1 VIVVLQ
7 RRPFLLLVVG
17 FSTPCD
23 CRTPTTSFSSS
34 GCRIIDASFLR
45 LSDSRRPLI
54 VGIHRRPSS
63 WLAHYVL
70 VSHSQCWCLLYFLD
84 CSSYLE
90 FNFFPDCQICNR
102 SSASLG
108 ETKESPPAESD
119 GSIVLPASSC
129 LDHLEGGH
137 RHSQRYRPLPAPEE
151 LPALSSTDSSGSDH
165 VLGFVNSEWACE
177 LEGSSPTPLS
187 RSEATTDQI
196 F

>member
-1 VIVVLQ
+1 MSLQPFECRDSDFSYFFDCYLVDSRCQLSMLTLMQSSDCRIVDVSLGLSDS
-7 RRPFLLLVVG
+7 RRPRDCRTPTTSFPLVVG

-23 CRTPTTSFSSS
+23 CRTPTTSFS
-34 GCRIIDASFLR
+34 
-45 LSDSRRPLI
+45 
-54 VGIHRRPSS
+54 

-70 VSHSQCWCLLYFLD
+70 VSHCQCWCLLYFLD
-84 CSSYLE
+84 CLSYLE

-151 LPALSSTDSSGSDH
+151 FQL
-165 VLGFVNSEWACE
+165 
-177 LEGSSPTPLS
+177 
-187 RSEATTDQI
+187 
-196 F
+196 